1 MKNENELCNKIFLT
15 NNNKFFNEYQ
25 MKNFLD
31 KNVINIGDS
40 SIFVFS
46 ELPVK

>member
-15 NNNKFFNEYQ
+15 IIIFNEYQ

-40 SIFVFS
+40 TIFS

>member
-1 MKNENELCNKIFLT
+1 MKNKNELCNKIFLT
-15 NNNKFFNEYQ
+15 IIIDFSMNIKWRIFSI
-25 MKNFLD
+25 K
-31 KNVINIGDS
+31 INIGDS

>member
-15 NNNKFFNEYQ
+15 IIIDFSMNIKWRIFSIK
-25 MKNFLD
+25 MWS
-31 KNVINIGDS
+31 IGDS
-40 SIFVFS
+40 TIFS